1 MILELEKIKKSYDD
15 QILFEDF
22 SYAFKENGF
31 YILLGESGSGKTTLL
46 NILSLIDNSFEGTY
60 KIDGL
65 PVDEMSE
72 KKLEEIRALN
82 FGYVFQN
89 FNLFEDDTVKN
100 NIRMFFDG
108 VVDIDEETKSII
120 IEETLIKLNIKK
132 LENFYVRD
140 LSGGEKQRVA
150 IARAI
155 ISSPKVIFCD
165 EPTGSLDTVNTE
177 NIFNILKTI
186 SKDTIVICVT
196 HDEENAY
203 KYGDQILKF
212 ENEKIIS
219 EKNSR
224 LNKGD
229 DFLIAHIE
237 NKKPN
242 AILKIKYLFK
252 HILSRIKIHK
262 IRNLIRSALVII
274 SLVTTGI
281 SLSLS
286 SGVRDSLMS
295 SFGSIIDSKTVILN
309 KKPCKNAILDY
320 FSASRE
326 DVNALTRV
334 YSEDIDY
341 YGCNYLV
348 DFENNFYDGNDLYLN
363 VRGYLKKFSGFNVRM
378 FNEFIYVDS
387 FDEIETFPKIEEQLK
402 NDEIVLSISF
412 EQMKELCLQFQI
424 LRNFDTLGEYLKNN
438 DVYLTLQLK
447 NKSWNYADEQLF
459 KLKGVIF
466 DRLNRVY
473 HTNNLFNE
481 ILFEENMRMPISYS
495 PLRMEVYPWIM
506 KKVFYIHTRSFQAD
520 FLNKII
526 YDNKRNNL
534 LFDSE
539 THDYSPLNC
548 PYDTKVTNR
557 VYVYNVIKDTI
568 ELEMIEHLKEI
579 GLEFDG
585 YYFSSHSGYYNNGTS
600 LFSGFAKRVFFS
612 KDLEKNEQIID
623 AYSKTDEKDLDNIV
637 IPEGVIDGY
646 ALKANSS
653 NVRLKIYKGELQL
666 KANEIVVSKGFKD
679 LLKSEE
685 IIDEEIYSTL
695 MKSSSYHN
703 GKITNFF
710 ETIKLKI
717 KEVIEDDKS
726 ISIYQNPE
734 FSISL
739 FRDLFKV
746 SGFNLVPTSII
757 FETKNSLNADEI
769 AKFNEYFSNYELSNP
784 LYEIEKSINESTK
797 LLKILLI
804 IFSALSVVSSIIL
817 LFIITLISAIE
828 QRKEI
833 SIYKVLGFSNREILK
848 MFLLEN
854 GLSTGVS
861 FVISVIALGVI
872 SVVSQPLFKS
882 TLGIDNLVI
891 FSPLSLLFNFLL
903 VIVLSL
909 IASIGAYKEI
919 KNVNINKEIH

>member
-1 MILELEKIKKSYDD
+1 MILEVEKIKKSFND
-15 QILFEDF
+15 QILFDDF
-22 SYAFKENGF
+22 SYTFKENGF
-31 YILLGESGSGKTTLL
+31 YVLLGESGSGKTTLL
-46 NILSLIDNSFEGTY
+46 NILSLIDNAFEGTY

-65 PVDEMSE
+65 PVDEMSQ

-89 FNLFEDDTVKN
+89 FNLFENDTVKN

-108 VVDIDEETKSII
+108 VVDVDEETKTII
-120 IEETLIKLNIKK
+120 IEETLIKLKIKK

-177 NIFNILKTI
+177 NIFNILETI

-203 KYGDQILKF
+203 KYGDYILRF
-212 ENEKIIS
+212 EDGRIVSSKNNKAKKS
-219 EKNSR
+219 E
-224 LNKGD
+224 

-286 SGVRDSLMS
+286 SGVHDSLMN

-326 DVNALTRV
+326 DVNALSRV
-334 YSEDIDY
+334 YSDDIDY

-348 DFENNFYDGNDLYLN
+348 DFENNFCDSNDLFLN

-378 FNEFIYVDS
+378 FNEFIYEES
-387 FDEIETFPKIEEQLK
+387 FDEIETYPKIEEELN

-424 LRNFDTLGEYLKNN
+424 LRNFDALGEYLKNN

-447 NKSWNYADEQLF
+447 NKARNYADEQLF

-481 ILFEENMRMPISYS
+481 VVFEENMRMPISYS
-495 PLRMEVYPWIM
+495 PLRKEVYPRVM
-506 KKVFYIHTRSFQAD
+506 KKVFYIHTRTFQTE

-526 YDNKRNNL
+526 YDNNRNNL

-548 PYDTKVTNR
+548 PYDTKITNR

-568 ELEMIEHLKEI
+568 ELEMIDHLKEI

-612 KDLEKNEQIID
+612 KHLEKNEQIID
-623 AYSKTDEKDLDNIV
+623 AYSKTDEKDLDNII
-637 IPEGVIDGY
+637 IPDGVVDGY

-653 NVRLKIYKGELQL
+653 NVRLKIYKGEKQL
-666 KANEIVVSKGFKD
+666 KANEIVISNGFKK
-679 LLKSEE
+679 LLDSDEV
-685 IIDEEIYSTL
+685 INEEIYSTL
-695 MKSSSYHN
+695 MKSSSYYN

-717 KEVIEDDKS
+717 REIVEEDES
-726 ISIYQNPE
+726 VSIYQNPE

-739 FRDLFKV
+739 FRDFFKV
-746 SGFNLVPTSII
+746 SSFNLVPTSII
-757 FETKNSLNADEI
+757 FETKTPLNANEI
-769 AKFNEYFSNYELSNP
+769 AKFNEYFSDYELSNP

-797 LLKILLI
+797 FLKLLLI

-861 FVISVIALGVI
+861 FLISVIALGA
-872 SVVSQPLFKS
+872 VSIFSQSIFKT
-882 TLGIDNLVI
+882 TLGINNLVI
-891 FSPLSLLFNFLL
+891 FSPLSILFNFIL
-903 VIVLSL
+903 VIILS
-909 IASIGAYKEI
+909 IVASIGAYREI